1 MIGLTS
7 SFSAENNS
15 QALPSTYVAAIEQAG
30 GIPLI
35 IPAGIS
41 PALSDAILQRI
52 DGLLLTGGP
61 DVDPSYF
68 GEGPHPRLGAVT
80 PERDVIEIPL
90 TQAAVACRLP
100 ILAICRGI
108 QLLNIAMGGSV
119 IQDIASQVKDPLKH
133 RQEAPRWHG
142 THEVAVAEGSRL
154 AGLLGTTCVRVNTF
168 HHQAVKDV
176 APGFE
181 IVARAPDGVIEGIE
195 RPGSFIVGVQ
205 WHPEGMY
212 ERVPEMARLF
222 RGYIEAVAAA
232 RAAGTAMAIGTAK
245 ATGATPACAAGAAD
259 ATKAVGAR

>member
-1 MIGLTS
+1 LKPVIGLTS
-7 SFSAENNS
+7 SFSPENNA
-15 QALPSTYVAAIEQAG
+15 QALPSTYISAIEAAG

-41 PALSDAILQRI
+41 PSLSDAILQKI

-61 DVDPSYF
+61 DVDPLYF
-68 GEGPHPRLGAVT
+68 GEEPHPRLGLVT

-90 TQAAVACRLP
+90 TQAAVAGGLP

-108 QLLNIAMGGSV
+108 QVLNIAMGGSV

-142 THEVAVAEGSRL
+142 THEVTVNEGSRL
-154 AGLLGTTCVRVNTF
+154 AGLLGTTSIRVNTF
-168 HHQAVKDV
+168 HHQAVKEA

-181 IVARAPDGVIEGIE
+181 VVARAQDGIIEGIE
-195 RPGSFIVGVQ
+195 RPGCFVVGVQ

-222 RGYIEAVAAA
+222 QGFVD
-232 RAAGTAMAIGTAK
+232 
-245 ATGATPACAAGAAD
+245 AAGA
-259 ATKAVGAR
+259 R

>member
-1 MIGLTS
+1 MRPVIGLTS
-7 SFSAENNS
+7 SFTPDNNA
-15 QALPSTYVAAIEQAG
+15 QALPSSYVWAIESQG
-30 GIPLI
+30 GIPFI

-41 PALSDAILQRI
+41 PEHSDAILEKL

-68 GEGPHPRLGAVT
+68 GEEPHPKLGGVT

-90 TQAAVACRLP
+90 ARAAVARSMP

-119 IQDIASQVKDPLKH
+119 IQDIASQVRDPLKH

-142 THEVAVAEGSRL
+142 SHSVTVAAGSRL
-154 AGLLGTTCVRVNTF
+154 AGLLGTTKIMVNTF
-168 HHQAVKDV
+168 HHQAVKNV

-181 IVARAPDGVIEGIE
+181 VVARAPDGIIEGIE
-195 RPGSFIVGVQ
+195 RPGCFIVGVQ

-212 ERVPEMARLF
+212 DRVPEMARIF
-222 RGYIEAVAAA
+222 KGFVE
-232 RAAGTAMAIGTAK
+232 AAG
-245 ATGATPACAAGAAD
+245 D
-259 ATKAVGAR
+259 R

>member
-1 MIGLTS
+1 MRPVIGLTS
-7 SFSAENNS
+7 SFTADNNA
-15 QALPSTYVAAIEQAG
+15 QALPSNYVWAIESQG

-35 IPAGIS
+35 IPAGIG
-41 PALSDAILQRI
+41 PEHSDAILQKL

-68 GEGPHPRLGAVT
+68 GEEPHPKLGAVT

-90 TQAAVACRLP
+90 TRAAVARGMP

-108 QLLNIAMGGSV
+108 QVLNIAMGGSV

-142 THEVAVAEGSRL
+142 SHSVTVAGGSRL
-154 AGLLGTTCVRVNTF
+154 AGLLGTTKIMVNTF

-181 IVARAPDGVIEGIE
+181 VTAQAPDGIVEGIE
-195 RPGSFIVGVQ
+195 RPGCFIVGVQ

-212 ERVPEMARLF
+212 DRVPEMARIF
-222 RGYIEAVAAA
+222 KGFVE
-232 RAAGTAMAIGTAK
+232 
-245 ATGATPACAAGAAD
+245 AAGA
-259 ATKAVGAR
+259 R